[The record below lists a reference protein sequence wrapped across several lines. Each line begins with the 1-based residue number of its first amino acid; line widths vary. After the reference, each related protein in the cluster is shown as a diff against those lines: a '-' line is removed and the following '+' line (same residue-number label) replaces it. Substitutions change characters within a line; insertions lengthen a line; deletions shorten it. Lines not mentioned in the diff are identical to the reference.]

1 MEQASSTAT
10 AVMEAREWEL
20 DHSYIRC
27 GGFFQCTRRTFEV
40 VVLILSWWVIAGVI
54 VIEYKYINAQEF
66 AFFLTGMTNTFAGGI
81 LLAIFCGGRLCS
93 AYGTSPRRSPERFEL
108 DEDDGFRGPNPRL
121 SGGGEFRVPI
131 DDSDIVLPQQGHVV
145 TSSCEHHLQDRGR
158 GPEGSDEGNRK
169 AKASSRGN
177 TTTALSFSLPIS
189 NFESFLLIIL
199 GILNGIEYG
208 ILNKALMILPIAT
221 RQMLGSSST
230 LFQMVFAFLWRL
242 PPAITPKLM
251 LCGGV
256 LMLGGVLQGLQ
267 TFVVHNEA
275 SSVGLG
281 GAKVAVSGGDSAG
294 ALGSSSSSSSS
305 AGGSSGSVASGS
317 GGGNRNKGVLD
328 GSAYSTAGDEEVALP
343 TGGKAPSMLSSTVGS
358 SAKRGNGQGRG
369 KTSKSG
375 AGTTGAENTGGGAPA
390 PAVAEPPAS
399 PYVDAEVNLAELK
412 SPGAAHLTTALRGLE
427 LRDRASYLKE
437 PSNENNADEQLRVF
451 SETVGFF
458 PELEFATSLG
468 GNSNSGGMQEEQLPA
483 RSTLPIHDQRSLLT
497 TDPSDIMRWGTSAA
511 SSSLAVS
518 GGVGR
523 GPEINHASFFKTPT
537 ALSPAPSSPSTTS
550 SSTSGEGGTIDS
562 ALALQPGGPAVFT
575 SRTLTAGLSDEE
587 APAPGSLTQWLD
599 RGNIVAAEVADQN
612 PNTSTSP
619 EEPGLK
625 RARATEQ
632 ADASLRTT
640 SASSSI
646 TTDGD
651 ESQSSDSAPESDS
664 LYSSN
669 AGFLLQI
676 FAMLLSSNKGCLMQ
690 HVLQRTPGI
699 ARLDK
704 VALGS
709 RTMIYSG
716 ITCLV
721 LSLVT
726 EAQKH
731 DVWKVVADTGL
742 ILKLFGIA
750 SILCVMVCAE
760 LRLLQITSTVTFG
773 VFGLLHSIPIVLSG
787 VLLFGDTVGLFDG
800 LGFLVC
806 LAGSY
811 WYMLLVKGAGK
822 DDALPP
828 AGREKDPG
836 SRGKG
841 VENKDLEGD
850 HEQAPGFSSSSRRR
864 PWQDEE
870 DPRIAALGGSGSF
883 FDHEAVLHHKNANNG
898 GLLTGGTGETAKFA
912 GATSRSRKLDE
923 GRTPHLLDHQQ
934 DAETFVIEDEEESA
948 KELEL
953 QGPPAPA
960 RGHHGKPPKQET
972 YTRGQAENL
981 QVDRQLH
988 KNATT
993 PVKNNNPPEGG
1004 EVTLTSPLEEWRRK
1018 PRYARLKNDEDYN
1031 SINVL

>member
-1 MEQASSTAT
+1 
-10 AVMEAREWEL
+10 MEAREWEL

-305 AGGSSGSVASGS
+305 AGGSSG
-317 GGGNRNKGVLD
+317 
-328 GSAYSTAGDEEVALP
+328 
-343 TGGKAPSMLSSTVGS
+343 
-358 SAKRGNGQGRG
+358 
-369 KTSKSG
+369 
-375 AGTTGAENTGGGAPA
+375 
-390 PAVAEPPAS
+390 
-399 PYVDAEVNLAELK
+399 
-412 SPGAAHLTTALRGLE
+412 
-427 LRDRASYLKE
+427 
-437 PSNENNADEQLRVF
+437 
-451 SETVGFF
+451 
-458 PELEFATSLG
+458 
-468 GNSNSGGMQEEQLPA
+468 
-483 RSTLPIHDQRSLLT
+483 
-497 TDPSDIMRWGTSAA
+497 
-511 SSSLAVS
+511 
-518 GGVGR
+518 
-523 GPEINHASFFKTPT
+523 
-537 ALSPAPSSPSTTS
+537 
-550 SSTSGEGGTIDS
+550 
-562 ALALQPGGPAVFT
+562 
-575 SRTLTAGLSDEE
+575 
-587 APAPGSLTQWLD
+587 
-599 RGNIVAAEVADQN
+599 
-612 PNTSTSP
+612 
-619 EEPGLK
+619 LK

-836 SRGKG
+836 
-841 VENKDLEGD
+841 
-850 HEQAPGFSSSSRRR
+850 
-864 PWQDEE
+864 
-870 DPRIAALGGSGSF
+870 I
-883 FDHEAVLHHKNANNG
+883 
-898 GLLTGGTGETAKFA
+898 
-912 GATSRSRKLDE
+912 
-923 GRTPHLLDHQQ
+923 
-934 DAETFVIEDEEESA
+934 
-948 KELEL
+948 
-953 QGPPAPA
+953 
-960 RGHHGKPPKQET
+960 
-972 YTRGQAENL
+972 
-981 QVDRQLH
+981 
-988 KNATT
+988 
-993 PVKNNNPPEGG
+993 KNNNPPEGG